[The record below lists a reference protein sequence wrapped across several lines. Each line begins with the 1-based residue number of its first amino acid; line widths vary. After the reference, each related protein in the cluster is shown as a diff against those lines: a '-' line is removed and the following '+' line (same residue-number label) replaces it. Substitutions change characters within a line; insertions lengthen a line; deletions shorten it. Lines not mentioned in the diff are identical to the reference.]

1 MAGLHHS
8 LLPSAIERFA
18 RRDVARVA
26 VTMDDFPVTLFATE
40 DRRDPER
47 EGLRR

>member
-18 RRDVARVA
+18 RRDVVRVA
-26 VTMDDFPVTLFATE
+26 VAMDDFPVTLFATE
-40 DRRDPER
+40 DRREPER